1 VEPQSLQARRVKASR
16 TRFSTRGRRP
26 GTTINFRLHHP
37 ARVELVVIGPSP
49 SCDVVGRK
57 RVHGRPGKNSVR
69 FTGRVHGR
77 PLGPGRY
84 AIDVV
89 TIRGGTR
96 KRIGRIAVE
105 VVRPGRRLTRREQS
119 APVML
124 ACSGPG
130 TAFGGQALPAVR
142 ISGTAPP
149 AFGVEGATAQS
160 SAPKKASSDPGF
172 LRPPRLAPFDEGS
185 LNLSW
190 VILGLAAGL
199 ALAIAVYV
207 VRNLRDPGEPT
218 GG

>member
-1 VEPQSLQARRVKASR
+1 VQAQSVQARRVRASR
-16 TRFSTRGRRP
+16 TRFSTRGRHR
-26 GTTINFRLHHP
+26 GTTINFRLGSP

-49 SCDVVGRK
+49 SCGVVGR
-57 RVHGRPGKNSVR
+57 RLLHGKTGENSVR
-69 FTGRVHGR
+69 FRGRVHGH
-77 PLGPGRY
+77 PLAPGRY

-89 TIRGGTR
+89 AIRGGKR

-105 VVRPGRRLTRREQS
+105 VVRPGSRLTRREQS
-119 APVML
+119 APVTL
-124 ACSGPG
+124 SCSQPG
-130 TAFGGQALPAVR
+130 TAAGLPLPAVR

-149 AFGVEGATAQS
+149 AFGVEGATARS
-160 SAPKKASSDPGF
+160 SSPKKSSDPGI
-172 LRPPRLAPFDEGS
+172 LRPPQLAPSDDGG

-190 VILGLAAGL
+190 VILGLTGGL